1 MPAAP
6 SHRNYR
12 VVYAIVER
20 REKKYWTRVGAAFE
34 NQDGSIN
41 LILDAV
47 PLGGDLQIR
56 DPQPSDPP
64 DFRQPPARGTR

>member
-1 MPAAP
+1 MSASA

-41 LILDAV
+41 LILDAI
-47 PLGGDLQIR
+47 PLTGDLQIR
-56 DPQPSDPP
+56 DAQVHETADSAPRS
-64 DFRQPPARGTR
+64 ARGSR

>member
-1 MPAAP
+1 MSAPP
-6 SHRNYR
+6 SHRSYR

-41 LILDAV
+41 LVLDAI
-47 PLGGDLQIR
+47 PLTGDLQIR
-56 DPQPSDPP
+56 DAQTHDSADVIQ
-64 DFRQPPARGTR
+64 RSGRGSR